1 MTISSIRTRRLP
13 GLLKRLL
20 SSLFIFA
27 AVPLFVL
34 PSASCASSVNF
45 PIGPATTLA
54 STALGSKR
62 KSASTLLLQSNAA
75 QKTLAVSPG
84 IVVKDVLTSFGSWLK
99 NLLSMVQE
107 LLTGGFLVPQTEP
120 PTYGSP
126 LGGDESLFSEIE
138 SFAVQERSLIIT
150 EKFVVHG
157 VDGPYCLV
165 KRRKGLKLLFSKT
178 DRMRIYFGGERVAT
192 LESIKRSQ
200 SYGVRRGKTG
210 EKIGVI
216 EKTVDKNKKEK
227 FIFYS
232 TESTANS
239 EKAVTEPQAIY
250 ELSGDFIDRRFVMR
264 NGKDKCVAKVKK
276 QLIAFPH
283 FDHYVV
289 RIAAGMDPL
298 LVLACTCVIDNELDY
313 EKKEKAN
320 NAVKGSVLAVG
331 SLGKKIISFLNPF

>member
-1 MTISSIRTRRLP
+1 MALSSTRTRRLP

-27 AVPLFVL
+27 AVPLFLL
-34 PSASCASSVNF
+34 PSESYAFSVNF
-45 PIGPATTLA
+45 PIGPATTLTSA
-54 STALGSKR
+54 VLGNRR
-62 KSASTLLLQSNAA
+62 KSASALLLKSSTT

-84 IVVKDVLTSFGSWLK
+84 IIVKHVLTSFRSWLK

-120 PTYGSP
+120 PVYGSP
-126 LGGDESLFSEIE
+126 LGGDESLSSEIE

-150 EKFVVHG
+150 EKFLVYG

-165 KRRKGLKLLFSKT
+165 TRRKGLKPLFSKT
-178 DRMRIYFGGERVAT
+178 DRMRIYFGGEQVAT

-200 SYGVRRGKTG
+200 AYDVHRDKTG

-227 FIFYS
+227 FVFCS

-239 EKAVTEPQAIY
+239 EEAATEPQAIY
-250 ELSGDFIDRRFVMR
+250 TLSGDFIDRRFVMR
-264 NGKDKCVAKVKK
+264 NGKGKCVAKVKK

-298 LVLACTCVIDNELDY
+298 LVLACTCVVDNELDY
-313 EKKEKAN
+313 EKKEKAK